1 MATSVPK
8 IFYLHFEKNEH
19 KNKNLHIR
27 IEASSEMYFLSLIGQ
42 FQMNISNEGQI
53 HNHIKHSNQTQ
64 IGLLFNISN
73 EKREEL
79 FVA

>member
-1 MATSVPK
+1 
-8 IFYLHFEKNEH
+8 
-19 KNKNLHIR
+19 
-27 IEASSEMYFLSLIGQ
+27 MYFLSLIGQ

-73 EKREEL
+73 EKREEP